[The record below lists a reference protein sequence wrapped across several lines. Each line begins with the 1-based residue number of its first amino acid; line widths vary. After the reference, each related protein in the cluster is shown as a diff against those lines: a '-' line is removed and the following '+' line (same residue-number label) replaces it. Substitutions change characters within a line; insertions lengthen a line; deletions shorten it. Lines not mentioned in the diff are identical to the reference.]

1 MKITKRQLTRII
13 AEEAQHQKDM
23 IKLSEDIRMAYAEH
37 LLLTYPNVLL
47 HEGHITPEAYTR
59 ARKMRMLNEAGGVNK
74 KLEEGFFDDV
84 KKMAKKVGE
93 KAVEKGKELGK
104 KGLEKAKEV
113 GNKEIDTKKFAK
125 DASRVGKEA
134 GEMAAGLGQGIWNAM
149 APMAKKLGSGAAKM
163 AKSAVQSA
171 EKNLPDMLASAEKIV
186 GSAVDSAIK
195 GAKGAAKKGAEVV
208 GDTAHSLA
216 GMIEKAKEGI
226 TMEMQA
232 KNSPDA
238 FLATYKAL
246 QGKLNDMGVPAGTP
260 DEASASLGIWEAP
273 EGQEALKV
281 GAEKAGVTPQ
291 ELKSLTALYVAQSKY
306 VDMATKAQG
315 SMSEGLYTRDQL
327 RFVIREAL
335 RESQMQAPQSP
346 NEWMDWGD
354 GHGLDPEYD
363 NDGQLIYYTDDPA
376 AAKDAE
382 RLGADIEGDRTGQY
396 VIYTNAEMDGPGDA
410 AGDFVDAGIRGR
422 EMMKRR

>member
-1 MKITKRQLTRII
+1 
-13 AEEAQHQKDM
+13 
-23 IKLSEDIRMAYAEH
+23 
-37 LLLTYPNVLL
+37 
-47 HEGHITPEAYTR
+47 
-59 ARKMRMLNEAGGVNK
+59 
-74 KLEEGFFDDV
+74 
-84 KKMAKKVGE
+84 
-93 KAVEKGKELGK
+93 
-104 KGLEKAKEV
+104 
-113 GNKEIDTKKFAK
+113 
-125 DASRVGKEA
+125 
-134 GEMAAGLGQGIWNAM
+134 MAAGLGQGIWNAM

-246 QGKLNDMGVPAGTP
+246 QDKLNDMGVPAGTP

-281 GAEKAGVTPQ
+281 GADKAGVTPQ

-315 SMSEGLYTRDQL
+315 SMSEGTITRAQL
-327 RFVIREAL
+327 RSLV
-335 RESQMQAPQSP
+335 RES
-346 NEWMDWGD
+346 
-354 GHGLDPEYD
+354 LR
-363 NDGQLIYYTDDPA
+363 
-376 AAKDAE
+376 K
-382 RLGADIEGDRTGQY
+382 
-396 VIYTNAEMDGPGDA
+396 
-410 AGDFVDAGIRGR
+410 
-422 EMMKRR
+422 K